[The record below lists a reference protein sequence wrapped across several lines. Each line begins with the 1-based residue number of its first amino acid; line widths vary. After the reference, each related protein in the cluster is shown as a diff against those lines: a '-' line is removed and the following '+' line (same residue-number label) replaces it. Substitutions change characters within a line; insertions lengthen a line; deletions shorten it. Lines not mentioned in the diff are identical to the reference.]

1 MDDWLLYILVV
12 FAMAI
17 GWFLRGDQRLKRSEI
32 LGPNYYDAV
41 NHLLNED
48 SGRAVSAFIEELKV
62 NPDTLETHL
71 ALGGLMRRQGEF
83 EKAVIVHENILA
95 NSRLE
100 REVLLNVQLELA
112 RDYLLAGLLD
122 RAEQLSVKLSSE
134 KGQVLEQSRKIMLE
148 VYETEKEWEQAIAV
162 GQQLA
167 HGDNT
172 EKYERA
178 ISHYYCEIACTSM
191 EIKNFDTARYAI
203 SEAVGHYANN
213 ARATLVHGKID
224 LAEGKYQEAIS
235 ILTRIRDQ
243 ETVYVPESLKSLSL
257 AYSKAD
263 LPMDGLCQYL
273 ESCLEIIPS
282 ISIALALATLRR
294 DQMGDEAMAKYIA
307 NYLKRNPTIRGL
319 TQLIDLHI
327 DNTHG
332 IAKQNLTILRSFAEA
347 LVADKPAY
355 QCQACG
361 FQLKRMA
368 WHCPS
373 CKDWSTVKPIFGL
386 EGE

>member
-1 MDDWLLYILVV
+1 MDDRLLYILVV

-17 GWFLRGDQRLKRSEI
+17 GWLLRGDQRLKRSEI

-48 SGRAVSAFIEELKV
+48 SDRAVAAFIEELKV

-100 REVLLNVQLELA
+100 REVILNVQLELA

-122 RAEQLSVKLSSE
+122 RAEQLSVKLSGE

-172 EKYERA
+172 EKYEKA
-178 ISHYYCEIACTSM
+178 
-191 EIKNFDTARYAI
+191 
-203 SEAVGHYANN
+203 
-213 ARATLVHGKID
+213 L
-224 LAEGKYQEAIS
+224 
-235 ILTRIRDQ
+235 
-243 ETVYVPESLKSLSL
+243 PLS
-257 AYSKAD
+257 
-263 LPMDGLCQYL
+263 G
-273 ESCLEIIPS
+273 
-282 ISIALALATLRR
+282 
-294 DQMGDEAMAKYIA
+294 
-307 NYLKRNPTIRGL
+307 
-319 TQLIDLHI
+319 
-327 DNTHG
+327 
-332 IAKQNLTILRSFAEA
+332 
-347 LVADKPAY
+347 
-355 QCQACG
+355 
-361 FQLKRMA
+361 
-368 WHCPS
+368 
-373 CKDWSTVKPIFGL
+373 
-386 EGE
+386 